1 MNNTLSYNQRI
12 KLASLCFNAC
22 REKRAAEK
30 KVKEA
35 EKQAGYWT
43 EALGQLAAMAGGGAI
58 GAGLGGLAGGPR
70 GALGGGYL
78 GSMLPAYGGV
88 LGGGG
93 AALATPTRNLKEQAE
108 ADQEG
113 ILMNMIPG
121 RGQYNSLKRLG
132 HSIRGPEISAAR
144 DALSPKKKEKEDD
157 MSSVL
162 GQVAGGGHDPETLQK
177 IMELLGRSA

>member
-1 MNNTLSYNQRI
+1 MNTTLPYDQRV
-12 KLASLCFNAC
+12 KLASLCFNAVM
-22 REKRAAEK
+22 EKRAAEK
-30 KVKEA
+30 K
-35 EKQAGYWT
+35 AGYWK
-43 EALGQLAAMAGGGAI
+43 EMLGHLASMAGGGAV
-58 GAGLGGLAGGPR
+58 GAGLGGLAGGPS

-78 GSMLPAYGGV
+78 GAALTGYGGM

-108 ADQEG
+108 SDQEG

-121 RGQYNSLKRLG
+121 RGQYNTMKRLG

-177 IMELLGRSA
+177 IKELLGQSA